1 MPITTAQIEVST
13 TRVLLHQTDADG
25 CNIIVH
31 ADVGAGSHIHLGN
44 STVTTADGF
53 ELDGHDS
60 LSFFMPPASSLH
72 AVQEAGTNTV
82 SVLVVN

>member
-1 MPITTAQIEVST
+1 MPITTAQVVVST

-31 ADVGAGSHIHLGN
+31 ADVGPGSHIHLGD
-44 STVTTADGF
+44 STVTTANGF
-53 ELDGHDS
+53 ELDGHDN

-72 AVQEAGTNTV
+72 AVQGAGTSTV
-82 SVLVVN
+82 SVLVAN

>member
-1 MPITTAQIEVST
+1 MPITTAQFEVST

-25 CNIIVH
+25 CHITVH
-31 ADVGAGSHIHLGN
+31 ADIGPGNHIHIGDA
-44 STVTTADGF
+44 TVTTANGF

-60 LSFFMPPASSLH
+60 LSFVMPPTSALH
-72 AVQEAGTNTV
+72 AVADSGTATV